1 MQQWVCRSGVPLSVP
16 SCRNA
21 TGACPG
27 QGWGVQG
34 VPVSI
39 PWGEWLSASCFCSC
53 LRSCP
58 AVPSPAHQ
66 QQLPMVCVCV
76 YGRGVVSAGTQVP
89 PQPLPLLWDGCP
101 APPSPGAGVGG
112 SWAPAGL
119 CSVPSGLRP
128 PTEAEASE
136 RTASAPLPR
145 ALGLSLPLPSP
156 LCPVLGG
163 GCRVSRTQRLCPEP
177 FVLLHKGLEP
187 RGAGWV
193 SSLGQGLPV

>member
-1 MQQWVCRSGVPLSVP
+1 MCPPAEMPQEPAPGRAGECGVCPSPSPGVSGSQLPASAPV
-16 SCRNA
+16 C
-21 TGACPG
+21 GA
-27 QGWGVQG
+27 V
-34 VPVSI
+34 
-39 PWGEWLSASCFCSC
+39 L
-53 LRSCP
+53 
-58 AVPSPAHQ
+58 PSPA
-66 QQLPMVCVCV
+66 QLTSSSCPWCVCV

-101 APPSPGAGVGG
+101 APPSPGAGVGR